1 MMKGWAC
8 CVLICHQQKRTSGG
22 WRTSSRDLAYFRVSC
37 DILRSS
43 RKRSSPSVPTTVV
56 VLKQPSQSIHTSREA
71 STFRRRFRLPY
82 VAPRSSPPCW
92 RTAKW
97 YHQILQKVQNLMP
110 HDCIPSCTVYYT
122 VVVQQYALVDYYCC
136 FHLTSGTSTAVVPSI
151 VHRNRKRSLL
161 SQSTLR
167 EEFVEKK
174 YQVFDIIG
182 LLTILVQVNLSS
194 PVERV

>member
-1 MMKGWAC
+1 MYRARVRRLVLVMKGWA
-8 CVLICHQQKRTSGG
+8 CVLICHQQKRTFGG
-22 WRTSSRDLAYFRVSC
+22 WRTSSRDFAYFRVSC
-37 DILRSS
+37 NILRSS

-110 HDCIPSCTVYYT
+110 HDCIPSCTVYYP
-122 VVVQQYALVDYYCC
+122 VVQQYALVDYYCC
-136 FHLTSGTSTAVVPSI
+136 FHLTSGTST
-151 VHRNRKRSLL
+151 
-161 SQSTLR
+161 Q
-167 EEFVEKK
+167 
-174 YQVFDIIG
+174 
-182 LLTILVQVNLSS
+182 
-194 PVERV
+194 